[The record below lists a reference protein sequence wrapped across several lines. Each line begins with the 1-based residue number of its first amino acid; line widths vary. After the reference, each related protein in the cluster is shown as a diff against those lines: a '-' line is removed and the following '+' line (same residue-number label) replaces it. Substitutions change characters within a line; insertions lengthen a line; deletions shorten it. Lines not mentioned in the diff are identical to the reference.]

1 MNQASSV
8 DRKKLPRR
16 NVIEKKLMS
25 DYLHGFTRFSR
36 RISEQN
42 SQSQPDKQKNS
53 NEKQV
58 TNEKS

>member
-1 MNQASSV
+1 MNQASNV

-36 RISEQN
+36 RIREQN
-42 SQSQPDKQKNS
+42 SNSQSDKQ
-53 NEKQV
+53 
-58 TNEKS
+58 